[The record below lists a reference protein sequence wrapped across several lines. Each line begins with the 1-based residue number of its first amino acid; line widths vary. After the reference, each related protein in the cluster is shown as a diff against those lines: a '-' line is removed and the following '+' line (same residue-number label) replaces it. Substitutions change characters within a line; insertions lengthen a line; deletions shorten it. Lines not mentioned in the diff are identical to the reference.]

1 MTTRAELES
10 KLEEQR
16 KRRQSAAPLPAAP
29 APPKKKN
36 MPQVI
41 IGLILLIIGTV
52 IFFAA
57 LSPMKETKNEQPAQS
72 STTPA
77 LATPLSETPT
87 PAVSARTILMR
98 VCTDVSNGRMQV
110 HFAPGA
116 GSEIRGY
123 LREAEAVEVS
133 ERRSQPDGGT
143 WLRLTSPMDGW
154 ANARLLCPQENA
166 HVERIDE

>member
-77 LATPLSETPT
+77 LATPLSETPPPLRFQ
-87 PAVSARTILMR
+87 PA
-98 VCTDVSNGRMQV
+98 Q
-110 HFAPGA
+110 F
-116 GSEIRGY
+116 
-123 LREAEAVEVS
+123 
-133 ERRSQPDGGT
+133 
-143 WLRLTSPMDGW
+143 
-154 ANARLLCPQENA
+154 
-166 HVERIDE
+166 